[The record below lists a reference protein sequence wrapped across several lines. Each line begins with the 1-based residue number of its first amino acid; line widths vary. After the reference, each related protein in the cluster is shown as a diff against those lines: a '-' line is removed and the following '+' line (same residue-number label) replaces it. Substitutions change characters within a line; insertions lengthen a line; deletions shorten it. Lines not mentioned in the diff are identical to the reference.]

1 MKTASLESGAVP
13 PVSSAEA
20 QALAESDEAVVL
32 FFTPVPDAPA
42 SREEHVDAAPGAP
55 APAVIVTA
63 AVDPARRRALRRYVA
78 TALAVASVI
87 GVAAI
92 VRGAVAYTTR
102 ETAAPPRAS
111 LRSVAPPVEEPR
123 PVLPPPSPPPVAQP
137 APPPAEALPP
147 PATASTA
154 APAAPPEQDPVA
166 ARESK
171 KIAQRAL
178 DRGKTSEAVE
188 AGERSVA
195 LDPTDGDAWLI
206 LGAAYQARGAASE
219 ARRCFSSC
227 VRQGTRGARGECA
240 ALLR

>member
-1 MKTASLESGAVP
+1 MSRTRTQS
-13 PVSSAEA
+13 PV
-20 QALAESDEAVVL
+20 QALDLSESDEAVAL

-42 SREEHVDAAPGAP
+42 SREEHVDLAPEAP
-55 APAVIVTA
+55 APASPA
-63 AVDPARRRALRRYVA
+63 RPPVDPARRRALRRCVA

-87 GVAAI
+87 CVAAI

-102 ETAAPPRAS
+102 ETSAPAKAAS
-111 LRSVAPPVEEPR
+111 LRSVDPPVEAPR
-123 PVLPPPSPPPVAQP
+123 PAAAPPAEVLAPPTSASVAAPP
-137 APPPAEALPP
+137 APPG
-147 PATASTA
+147 
-154 APAAPPEQDPVA
+154 QDPVA

-178 DRGKTSEAVE
+178 DRGKAADAIE

-206 LGAAYQARGAASE
+206 LGAAYQARGAAAE